1 MAAAGTALGTYAIPN
16 NWAWRIPSLLQIVP
30 SLLQVSFIC
39 FFPESPRWL
48 ISKGRQN
55 EAYAILAKY
64 HAEGDDDSEFVMA
77 EYNQIEQTLTFELR
91 NAQTSNK
98 DILSTPGMRK
108 RLIITFFLALFMQW
122 SGGGLIS
129 YVPECGTCVGVRLSC
144 LQASSCPDIRQ
155 CRCP

>member
-1 MAAAGTALGTYAIPN
+1 MAAAGTTLGTYAIPN

-30 SLLQVSFIC
+30 SLLQVSLVC

-48 ISKGRQN
+48 VSRSKPD

-64 HAEGDDDSEFVMA
+64 HAEGDNDSEFVKA

-91 NAQTSNK
+91 NAQTDMFSA
-98 DILSTPGMRK
+98 PGMRK

-129 YVPECGTCVGVRLSC
+129 
-144 LQASSCPDIRQ
+144 
-155 CRCP
+155 